1 MAFLLAFVGFT
12 LAADPVEPST
22 VFGKEGT
29 DFTFV
34 VDSSQG
40 LLPTAESLRAP
51 IAGLISVLPE
61 RDRVALVAFHTRATT
76 VLPPTEIDAKNR
88 QSLMEQVKAIA
99 LPSAK
104 ETDLGSGAAEALE
117 LMVRKGAAPIQHIV
131 VISDFCHNPSVQ
143 SPYDS
148 GGRGCRSIRGSEGL
162 TRRFRENSA
171 GKRVIVDYVQVIRTG
186 STTAQEPT
194 ELQPIL
200 GTGGLD
206 KDPLAFLTRARDE
219 LPRFRY
225 RPVAEALLA
234 AARVAVTVERPGSP
248 TGPARLALRLP
259 EGTTGTLE
267 GLKASSGALSSTTLS
282 LAPNGALDLAISPP
296 AQVPFAILPR
306 NEETS
311 APVTL
316 EGELRLEPAEAWTAL
331 GLEPVQKGLSWTVD
345 VPGSYTVGSWQRTG
359 LLAVVVIASGTA
371 AWGLRRVR
379 RQPPRLGGSFSWRRG
394 GDTRLPLEIDGQREI
409 HVHVHPD
416 GTLGTGPKSGSVL
429 SIKKESPKHAYVETH
444 QEGIEINSHRVG
456 IGKHS
461 VIPGA
466 TSFQFGEYRL
476 TWE

>member
-1 MAFLLAFVGFT
+1 MVSLLAFVGFA
-12 LAADPVEPST
+12 LAADPVEPSA
-22 VFGKEGT
+22 VFGKEAT

-51 IAGLISVLPE
+51 IASLIGVLPE
-61 RDRVALVAFHTRATT
+61 RDRVAIIAFHTRATS

-88 QSLMEQVKAIA
+88 QSLMDQVKAMP

-104 ETDLGSGAAEALE
+104 ETDLGWGAAEALE
-117 LMVRKGAAPIQHIV
+117 LMNRKGAAPIQHVV

-162 TRRFRENSA
+162 ARRFRENSA
-171 GKRVIVDYVQVIRTG
+171 GKRVIVDYLQVTRTG
-186 STTAQEPT
+186 STAAQNPT
-194 ELQPIL
+194 ELQSVL
-200 GTGGLD
+200 GTGTVD
-206 KDPLAFLTRARDE
+206 KDAPGFLARAQAE

-234 AARVAVTVERPGSP
+234 AARVAVTVEAPGSP
-248 TGPARLALRLP
+248 TRAARLALSLP
-259 EGTTGTLE
+259 AGTSGTLE
-267 GLKASSGALSSTTLS
+267 GLRASSGSLSSSTVA
-282 LAPNGALDLAISPP
+282 LAPAGAVELELGRPGRA
-296 AQVPFAILPR
+296 PFAILPR
-306 NEETS
+306 EEKTS
-311 APVTL
+311 ASVTL
-316 EGELRLEPAEAWTAL
+316 EGELRLEPAEAWTAM
-331 GLEPVQKGLSWTVD
+331 GLDPVQKGLSWTVD

-359 LLAVVVIASGTA
+359 MMAVVVIASGA
-371 AWGLRRVR
+371 AIWGLRRQR
-379 RQPPRLGGSFSWRRG
+379 RLPPRLGGSFSWRRG
-394 GDTRLPLEIDGQREI
+394 GDTRLPLEIGAQREI

-416 GTLGTGPKSGSVL
+416 GTLGTGPKTGSVL

>member
-1 MAFLLAFVGFT
+1 MVSLLAFVGYT

-22 VFGKEGT
+22 VFGKEVT

-51 IAGLISVLPE
+51 IAGLIGVLPE
-61 RDRVALVAFHTRATT
+61 GDRVALIAFHTRATT
-76 VLPPTEIDAKNR
+76 VLTPTEIDAENR
-88 QSLMEQVKAIA
+88 QSLMDQVKGIPF
-99 LPSAK
+99 PSAK

-117 LMVRKGAAPIQHIV
+117 RMSRKGAAPIQHIV

-162 TRRFRENSA
+162 ARRFRENSA
-171 GKRVIVDYVQVIRTG
+171 GKRVIVDYVQVTRTG
-186 STTAQEPT
+186 STSSRSPT
-194 ELQPIL
+194 ELQPVL
-200 GTGGLD
+200 GAGSVE
-206 KDPLAFLTRARDE
+206 KDAVAFLSRAQTE

-234 AARVAVTVERPGSP
+234 AAQVAVTVDSPGSP
-248 TGPARLALRLP
+248 TRAARLALSLP
-259 EGTTGTLE
+259 PGISGTLDS
-267 GLKASSGALSSTTLS
+267 LRASSGALSSS
-282 LAPNGALDLAISPP
+282 SVALEP
-296 AQVPFAILPR
+296 AGVLELELERPARVPFAILPR
-306 NEETS
+306 EEKISTS
-311 APVTL
+311 VTL
-316 EGELRLEPAEAWTAL
+316 EGELRLEPAAAWTAL
-331 GLEPVQKGLSWTVD
+331 GLDPVRKGLRWTVN

-359 LLAVVVIASGTA
+359 MMAVVVIASGA
-371 AWGLRRVR
+371 AVWGLRRLR
-379 RQPPRLGGSFSWRRG
+379 RVPPRLGGSFSWRRG
-394 GDTRLPLEIDGQREI
+394 GDTRLPLEIGVLREI
-409 HVHVHPD
+409 HIHLHPD

-429 SIKKESPKHAYVETH
+429 SIRKDSPKHAYVETH